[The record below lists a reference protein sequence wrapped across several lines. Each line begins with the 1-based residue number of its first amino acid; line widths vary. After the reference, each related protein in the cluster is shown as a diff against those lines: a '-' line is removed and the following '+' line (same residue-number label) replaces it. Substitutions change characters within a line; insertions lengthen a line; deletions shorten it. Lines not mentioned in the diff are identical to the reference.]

1 MASEGTQ
8 TPQPA
13 ASVPEPVAAGQDA
26 AASREQDINPW
37 SVEGGQDESG
47 QVVAIDYINLS
58 KSDSPASHVA
68 SQPLLHLLTNI
79 LARITGS
86 GTLNLSTT
94 RSSSASSA

>member
-1 MASEGTQ
+1 MATEGTV
-8 TPQPA
+8 TPQTA
-13 ASVPEPVAAGQDA
+13 APVPELAAGQDA

-68 SQPLLHLLTNI
+68 S
-79 LARITGS
+79 
-86 GTLNLSTT
+86 
-94 RSSSASSA
+94 